1 MPRSTDQLEQIR
13 KDKKELIMDVALEL
27 FAKNG
32 FHATSIS
39 QITKQ
44 AGISKGLVYNYFTSK
59 QEILK
64 EITRRAFDT
73 IYSNFD
79 INNDGILTK
88 EEFIHFI
95 RLTVRSTIEKKEF
108 WKLYFALVFQPHI
121 LEDYMKKY
129 EAKGWKIAGML
140 RKFIES
146 QGSSDPD
153 KDLFAISCVMK
164 GMSLLLVTAPDFV
177 PTESLE
183 EDIIQSCF
191 KLISKPSDKK

>member
-1 MPRSTDQLEQIR
+1 MPRSTGQLEQIR
-13 KDKKELIMDVALEL
+13 KEKKKLIMDVALEL

-39 QITKQ
+39 QITKA
-44 AGISKGLVYNYFTSK
+44 AGISKGLVYNYFSSK
-59 QEILK
+59 QEILE
-64 EITRRAFDT
+64 EISRWAFDT

-79 INNDGILTK
+79 ADNDGILTK

-95 RLTVRSTIEKKEF
+95 RLTIRSTIDKKEF
-108 WKLYFALVFQPHI
+108 WKLYFALIFQPHI
-121 LEDYMKKY
+121 LEDYTKKY
-129 EAKGWKIAGML
+129 EAKGWRIAGML

-153 KDLFAISCVMK
+153 KDLFAISCLLK
-164 GMSLLLVTAPDFV
+164 GMSLLLVTAPEFV
-177 PTESLE
+177 PTANLE

-191 KLISKPSDKK
+191 KLISKSS